1 MDINQIID
9 ALEREFANSKNFLFT
24 KKTLVNMDKCASLIA
39 EIRAN
44 LPQAI
49 QEASYVLS
57 KKEQILNNAQAEA
70 KHIVAEAEYRA
81 EQLVS
86 SSEIKK
92 KSERIAEENI
102 QRKLEETKRQAV
114 SVLNADDY
122 DLMYEYASNKPKL
135 CYYQVS
141 ERMQNVLNDMFYY
154 CGYSVEQQ
162 MTPDINS
169 RHLFNFVQAD
179 LKIVE
184 TSNLTSDIESDI
196 IEKFK
201 QGVTFMHK
209 VSWYGD
215 YVWDL
220 DQTHENWEES
230 LLS

>member
-9 ALEREFANSKNFLFT
+9 ALEREFANSKNFLWS

-102 QRKLEETKRQAV
+102 QRATRKCDQLFSVTKENVDKLLK
-114 SVLNADDY
+114 
-122 DLMYEYASNKPKL
+122 
-135 CYYQVS
+135 
-141 ERMQNVLNDMFYY
+141 
-154 CGYSVEQQ
+154 SVE
-162 MTPDINS
+162 
-169 RHLFNFVQAD
+169 L
-179 LKIVE
+179 
-184 TSNLTSDIESDI
+184 
-196 IEKFK
+196 
-201 QGVTFMHK
+201 
-209 VSWYGD
+209 Y
-215 YVWDL
+215 L
-220 DQTHENWEES
+220 DQNLDVVKRNRDELDMAINNLKASDSVSAHED
-230 LLS
+230 

>member
-9 ALEREFANSKNFLFT
+9 ALEREFANSKNFLWS

-92 KSERIAEENI
+92 RSERIADETLQRANRKCDQLFAVTKENVD
-102 QRKLEETKRQAV
+102 KLLK
-114 SVLNADDY
+114 
-122 DLMYEYASNKPKL
+122 
-135 CYYQVS
+135 
-141 ERMQNVLNDMFYY
+141 
-154 CGYSVEQQ
+154 SVE
-162 MTPDINS
+162 
-169 RHLFNFVQAD
+169 L
-179 LKIVE
+179 
-184 TSNLTSDIESDI
+184 
-196 IEKFK
+196 
-201 QGVTFMHK
+201 
-209 VSWYGD
+209 Y
-215 YVWDL
+215 L
-220 DQTHENWEES
+220 DQNLDVVKRNRDELDMAINNLKASDSPLPKDED
-230 LLS
+230 

>member
-70 KHIVAEAEYRA
+70 KHIIAEAEYRA

-92 KSERIAEENI
+92 RSERIAEETI
-102 QRKLEETKRQAV
+102 QRSTRKCDQLFEVTKENVDKLLK
-114 SVLNADDY
+114 
-122 DLMYEYASNKPKL
+122 
-135 CYYQVS
+135 
-141 ERMQNVLNDMFYY
+141 
-154 CGYSVEQQ
+154 SVELYLVQNLDVVKRNRDELD
-162 MTPDINS
+162 MAIN
-169 RHLFNFVQAD
+169 N
-179 LKIVE
+179 LKA
-184 TSNLTSDIESDI
+184 SDSALPQD
-196 IEKFK
+196 
-201 QGVTFMHK
+201 
-209 VSWYGD
+209 D
-215 YVWDL
+215 D
-220 DQTHENWEES
+220 
-230 LLS
+230 

>member
-9 ALEREFANSKNFLFT
+9 ALEREFANSKNFLWS

-102 QRKLEETKRQAV
+102 QRATRKCDQLFSVTKENVDKLLK
-114 SVLNADDY
+114 
-122 DLMYEYASNKPKL
+122 
-135 CYYQVS
+135 
-141 ERMQNVLNDMFYY
+141 
-154 CGYSVEQQ
+154 SVE
-162 MTPDINS
+162 
-169 RHLFNFVQAD
+169 L
-179 LKIVE
+179 
-184 TSNLTSDIESDI
+184 
-196 IEKFK
+196 
-201 QGVTFMHK
+201 
-209 VSWYGD
+209 Y
-215 YVWDL
+215 L
-220 DQTHENWEES
+220 DQNLDVVKRNRDELDMAINNLKASDSVSAHDD
-230 LLS
+230 

>member
-70 KHIVAEAEYRA
+70 KHIIAEAEYRA

-92 KSERIAEENI
+92 RSERIAEETI
-102 QRKLEETKRQAV
+102 QRSTRKCDQLFEITKENVDKLLK
-114 SVLNADDY
+114 
-122 DLMYEYASNKPKL
+122 
-135 CYYQVS
+135 
-141 ERMQNVLNDMFYY
+141 
-154 CGYSVEQQ
+154 SVELYLVQNLDVVKRNRDELD
-162 MTPDINS
+162 MAIN
-169 RHLFNFVQAD
+169 N
-179 LKIVE
+179 LKA
-184 TSNLTSDIESDI
+184 SDSALPQD
-196 IEKFK
+196 
-201 QGVTFMHK
+201 
-209 VSWYGD
+209 D
-215 YVWDL
+215 D
-220 DQTHENWEES
+220 
-230 LLS
+230 

>member
-9 ALEREFANSKNFLFT
+9 ALEREFANSKNFLWS

-92 KSERIAEENI
+92 RSEKIADETVQRATRKCDQLFSITKENVDKLLKSVELYLDQN
-102 QRKLEETKRQAV
+102 LDVVKRNRDELDMAINNLKASD
-114 SVLNADDY
+114 SVL
-122 DLMYEYASNKPKL
+122 P
-135 CYYQVS
+135 QS
-141 ERMQNVLNDMFYY
+141 ED
-154 CGYSVEQQ
+154 
-162 MTPDINS
+162 
-169 RHLFNFVQAD
+169 
-179 LKIVE
+179 
-184 TSNLTSDIESDI
+184 
-196 IEKFK
+196 
-201 QGVTFMHK
+201 
-209 VSWYGD
+209 
-215 YVWDL
+215 
-220 DQTHENWEES
+220 
-230 LLS
+230 